1 MFQLTKKG
9 FTLIE
14 LLVVI
19 SIIAIL
25 MAFAVASFSNAQ
37 IKARDSRRISD
48 MKNIQAAMEQAYT
61 TAGVY
66 PDIVSGSPGGANGT
80 CTATAAILPQ
90 LSPFPVDPKASN
102 PVYQC
107 DQDSNANPTTYCA
120 CANLEGT
127 AGGNS
132 TATADNTCSGINASA
147 SGNGWFC
154 VRNKQ

>member
-1 MFQLTKKG
+1 MLSLKKG

-25 MAFAVASFSNAQ
+25 MAMAVASYSNAQ
-37 IKARDSRRISD
+37 IKARDARRISD
-48 MKNIQAAMEQAYT
+48 MKNIQSAMEQAYSVG
-61 TAGVY
+61 GVY
-66 PDIVSGSPGGANGT
+66 PDIVSGGGASGT
-80 CTATAAILPQ
+80 CTATSVILPQ

-102 PVYQC
+102 PAYAC
-107 DQDSNANPTTYCA
+107 SLDAASNPTTYCA
-120 CANLEGT
+120 CADLEGT

-132 TATADNTCSGINASA
+132 SATADGTCSGINASTT
-147 SGNGWFC
+147 GNGFFC